1 MTTPPTLTG
10 FRNQLSS
17 EAVPGALPR
26 DQNTPHVPPFAL
38 YAEQI
43 NGTGFTV
50 ERALNRRTWLYRL
63 RPAIH
68 AGRFQPHPSP
78 PPGFSTD
85 FSNALPFP
93 EALRFKPAPAPAPGV
108 DLLDGMRTFAGAGD
122 PAIKR
127 GVAIHLFAAT
137 ADMARS
143 FSNIDGDLLLAP
155 WEGTLRVQ
163 TELGVLQ
170 VAPGQIV
177 LLPRGIRWRASL
189 PDGAVRGFAAE
200 LYDAH
205 FELPE
210 RGAIGANGL
219 ADERHSH
226 APTAAYEDDRT
237 PHEIVVKQGG
247 HFFRTVQPHSPYDV
261 VAWHGNYLPF
271 AYDLMDF
278 QSFGSVSWDHPDP
291 SILTVLTCPMDA
303 HGRNAID
310 VGVFRGRW
318 DVTEHTFR
326 PPYLHRNS
334 AIEFNAVI
342 RNTGT
347 SGPYTA
353 GTFSFTPYLTPHG
366 VPPYHYA
373 RAFEA
378 GADAPSEPVRMSDDS
393 LWLQFES
400 TYVLKV
406 LPGWLDD
413 PSRDAAFLDT
423 FGEYPEPERGLP

>member
-1 MTTPPTLTG
+1 MPEPQTLSG
-10 FRNQLSS
+10 FRNQHAS
-17 EAVPGALPR
+17 EALDGALPR
-26 DQNTPHVPPFAL
+26 GQNTPRVPPYQL

-50 ERALNRRTWLYRL
+50 DRAHNRRTWLYRL

-68 AGRFQPHPSP
+68 PGRYQPLPDP
-78 PPGFSTD
+78 PPGLAAD
-85 FSNALPFP
+85 FSQAVPFP
-93 EALRFKPAPAPAPGV
+93 EALRFKPIERAPAGV
-108 DLLDGMRTFAGAGD
+108 DLLQGLRTFAGAGD

-127 GVAIHLFAAT
+127 GMAIHLFAAS
-137 ADMARS
+137 ADMERS
-143 FSNIDGDLLLAP
+143 FCDIDGDLLLTP

-163 TELGVLQ
+163 TELGVLVVQ
-170 VAPGQIV
+170 PGQIL
-177 LLPRGIRWRASL
+177 LLPRGIRWRATL
-189 PDGAVRGFAAE
+189 PDGPVRGFAAE
-200 LYDAH
+200 LFDAH

-210 RGAIGANGL
+210 RGPLGANGL
-219 ADERHSH
+219 ADERHFK
-226 APTAAYEDDRT
+226 APVAAFEDDPT

-247 HFFRTVQPHSPYDV
+247 QLWRTTQPHSPYDV

-334 AIEFNAVI
+334 AIEFNAVL
-342 RNTGT
+342 RSASTD
-347 SGPYTA
+347 GPYPTGA
-353 GTFSFTPYLTPHG
+353 FSFTPYLTPHG
-366 VPPYHYA
+366 VPPHHYQ
-373 RAFEA
+373 RAFDQ
-378 GADAPSEPVRMSDDS
+378 GNDAPDQPHRLSDES
-393 LWLQFES
+393 LWLQVES
-400 TYVLKV
+400 TYALKV
-406 LPGWLDD
+406 LPTWLDD
-413 PSRDAAFLDT
+413 DSRDTAFLDA
-423 FGEYPEPERGLP
+423 FADYPEAGVGS